1 MAVSC
6 SFSVPFP
13 QDRAYDFFYIIRQ
26 WLLEGVT
33 NPRDLLQLVK
43 ELLCSSFV
51 IGELSTEQEL
61 AQFDLIE

>member
-1 MAVSC
+1 VSFTPITILQASAQAVD
-6 SFSVPFP
+6 FKSVVILAR
-13 QDRAYDFFYIIRQ
+13 DR
-26 WLLEGVT
+26 VP